1 MLFAY
6 LKKKISVITKKIKK
20 KNPQKYLLYLIN
32 QFIKLIITWLKL
44 KNSSSWHIQ
53 IFKII

>member
-1 MLFAY
+1 LNHFFSIKLKKKMLFAY

-32 QFIKLIITWLKL
+32 QFIKLIIT
-44 KNSSSWHIQ
+44 
-53 IFKII
+53 